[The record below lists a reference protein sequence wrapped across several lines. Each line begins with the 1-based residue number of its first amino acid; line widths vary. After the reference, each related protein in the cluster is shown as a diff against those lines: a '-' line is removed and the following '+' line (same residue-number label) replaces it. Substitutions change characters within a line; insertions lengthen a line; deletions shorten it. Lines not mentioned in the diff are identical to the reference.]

1 MSSVTHEFV
10 CYDPDFN
17 GEFGDFTNDNV
28 FTPEKRRE
36 YLSAYNKFLKNCY
49 NIGDEPEYAVPL
61 SEVREKLVE
70 FGTKEG
76 IFSKVKAYRREKRS
90 LFKNWQLFTEKAK
103 VHDGKL
109 VLSSAEL
116 PPNPSAEYYLDND
129 SRLLELCLNFK
140 MGSQYAAEN
149 HGIVRDTTTVRT
161 IELRCGT
168 EEIVKICFYH
178 NGECYVRRL
187 DDDPYHLKFIKIGE
201 FNFDEVNNLKIKLCE
216 NSYSVELNNSNVDD
230 LPFIL
235 NTLPDTVFFGSGMFH
250 FGDWEIELLSL
261 KYEDVTI
268 TDFFV
273 EENKKICEEE
283 FIGEVTLP
291 YAIGCMENRN
301 KQLILEKE
309 FTLPDTSKVELYFDS
324 LDPGGEIYIDGEQ
337 VYSTDKFH
345 HFTLDISHLERRKNH
360 ELKVIVHPRAPEVLF
375 CWHRQKD
382 PLNGWFCGEISLKG
396 YNEFRFS
403 DLKAVTNNIDG
414 NKISA
419 TFFGAINSDCTVAI
433 YIEKVFGGTSPIKKI
448 AEFKA
453 KGEFAKNA
461 VFEADAW
468 DIGTPNLYNVFF
480 RVVRENDIF
489 AEKIIETG
497 FRKIE
502 QKNGEIHLNN
512 RRIDLKGALL
522 MQFLPPYN
530 KTSETHIC
538 PSDEQILW
546 QEMMLKAMGGNTLR
560 LHILGY
566 GSNDARY
573 AHFADRLG
581 ILLIWT
587 TRYIDS
593 IESVQWQGKW
603 RAKEAYVEQ
612 IKNRINHPS
621 IIMWEGSN
629 ELRPNN
635 QQINDAFSEFVPAVK
650 AADQSRLI
658 CPVSHLYYAA
668 DLYPTRGCEY
678 LSEDGLHDHNGNLTD
693 VSEYWDDELVVRSA
707 HTYSLLCGYGTGWDK
722 MRLQSWGEQEKLI
735 NSDKHA
741 YTVSEYAVIGRQNPN
756 TKEANLDYFNSF
768 SYEFSDEK
776 PLGIDFSQ
784 NDWEISQA
792 YQALCAYHCTKKL
805 RLMNVDGFL
814 WCCLMGGANDGG
826 YLKPLIDNYGYK
838 KSGFHT
844 IKSAFQE
851 VCAFVDKADMKFGGK
866 FSLKPVLFG
875 KIGKKYDVVL
885 SCTDRFGNLLKEHV
899 YSNITVANRIT
910 YLPEYDFGLTDFGYY
925 GIKLEVYE
933 LTDF

>member
-10 CYDPDFN
+10 CYDPNFN
-17 GEFGDFTNDNV
+17 GEFGDFTNDDV

-36 YLSAYNKFLKNCY
+36 YLSAYNDFLKKIY
-49 NIGDEPEYAVPL
+49 NIDNKPQYAVPL
-61 SEVREKLVE
+61 SEVREKLAE
-70 FGTKEG
+70 FGTKDG
-76 IFSKVKAYRREKRS
+76 AFSKVKAYRCEKKS
-90 LFKNWQLFTEKAK
+90 SFKNWQLFTQKAK
-103 VHDGKL
+103 VEENKL
-109 VLSSAEL
+109 ILCSAEL
-116 PPNPSAEYYLDND
+116 PPNPSAEYYLQDE
-129 SRLLELCLNFK
+129 LLELSLNFK
-140 MGSQYAAEN
+140 MDSQYSAEN
-149 HGIVRDTTTVRT
+149 HGIVRDTTTVRS

-178 NGECYVRRL
+178 NGECYVRKL
-187 DDDPYHLKFIKIGE
+187 NGDPYHLGFIKIG
-201 FNFDEVNNLKIKLCE
+201 NYKFDEVNTLKIKLNNNE
-216 NSYSVELNNSNVDD
+216 YSVELNDTKVEE

-235 NTLPDTVFFGSGMFH
+235 NKVPDMVFFGTGMFH
-250 FGDWEIELLSL
+250 FGDWEIELVNSEC
-261 KYEDVTI
+261 KSSKI

-273 EENKKICEEE
+273 EEKSEFEKAE

-291 YAIGCMENRN
+291 YVIGCEENRN
-301 KQLILEKE
+301 KQLIIEKE
-309 FTLPDTSKVELYFDS
+309 FSLPDTKFAELFFDS
-324 LDPGGEIYIDGEQ
+324 LDPGGEVYIDGEL

-345 HFTLDISHLERRKNH
+345 HFTLDISHLERDREHK
-360 ELKVIVHPRAPEVLF
+360 LKVVVNPRAPEVLF

-403 DLKAVTNNIDG
+403 DLKVVTDNIDG
-414 NKISA
+414 DKIN
-419 TFFGAINSDCTVAI
+419 AIFSGYINNNCTVEVF
-433 YIEKVFGGTSPIKKI
+433 IEKIFGGNSPVCKI

-453 KGEFAKNA
+453 NGKFAQN
-461 VFEADAW
+461 VNFVADTW
-468 DIGTPNLYNVFF
+468 DIGKPNLYKVNF
-480 RVVRENDIF
+480 RVVCEGDIL
-489 AEKIIETG
+489 AEETVETG

-512 RRIDLKGALL
+512 RQIDLKGALL

-546 QEMMLKAMGGNTLR
+546 QEMMLKEMGGNTLR

-573 AHFADRLG
+573 ARYADRLG

-612 IKNRINHPS
+612 IKRRINHPS

-629 ELRPNN
+629 EFRPNIR
-635 QQINDAFSEFVPAVK
+635 QINDALSEFVPAVK
-650 AADQSRLI
+650 ETDSSRLI

-678 LSEDGLHDHNGNLTD
+678 ISEDCLHDHNGNLTEI
-693 VSEYWDDELVVRSA
+693 SPYWDDELVVRSA

-722 MRLQSWGEQEKLI
+722 MRMQSWGEQEKLI
-735 NSDKHA
+735 NSVKHS
-741 YTVSEYAVIGRQNPN
+741 YIVSEYAVIGRQNPN
-756 TKEANLDYFNSF
+756 TDEAKNDYFNDF
-768 SYEFSDEK
+768 SYEFADEK
-776 PLGIDFSQ
+776 PLEIEFSE

-814 WCCLMGGANDGG
+814 WCCLTGGANDGG

-838 KSGFHT
+838 KSGFYT
-844 IKSAFQE
+844 MKTAFE
-851 VCAFVDKADMKFGGK
+851 DVCAFVDTTDIKIAENTV
-866 FSLKPVLFG
+866 LKPVLFG
-875 KIGKKYDVVL
+875 ETGKKYDVIL
-885 SCTDRFGNLLKEHV
+885 SVVDVSGNSIKEFT
-899 YSNITVANRIT
+899 YNNIDVTQRMT
-910 YLPEYDFGLTDFGYY
+910 QLPEYILELSDCGYY
-925 GIKLEVYE
+925 GIKLEVNE
-933 LTDF
+933 I